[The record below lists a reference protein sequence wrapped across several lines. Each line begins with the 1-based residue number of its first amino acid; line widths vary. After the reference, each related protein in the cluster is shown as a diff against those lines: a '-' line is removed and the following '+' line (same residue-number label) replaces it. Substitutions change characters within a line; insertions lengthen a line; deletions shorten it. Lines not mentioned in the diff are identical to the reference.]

1 MSRRMST
8 SGNRKAGCDET
19 TFSSTRGMS
28 SMSPE
33 PRFSLETLV
42 ENENLGLEVLHPGGL
57 EITRELAEL
66 CRIERNALVLDAASG
81 TGESACYL
89 AETRGARVVGVDISR
104 AMLARAKAKAVKGGL
119 HIEFG
124 RGDAERLPFRGDVFD
139 AVVSE
144 CTICLLDKEPA
155 MEEMVR
161 VAKPGGYVGI
171 HDMCWIPGA
180 PEGIKRR
187 LAELE
192 GERPETLEGWKT
204 LFETA
209 GLVDIR
215 TVDKSELI
223 PTWIRDIRKRL
234 GIRRELS
241 IFLRILTRWG
251 IRGLRNALESERV
264 FQSRFT
270 GYGIVVG
277 RKPS

>member
-1 MSRRMST
+1 
-8 SGNRKAGCDET
+8 
-19 TFSSTRGMS
+19 
-28 SMSPE
+28 MSPE
-33 PRFSLETLV
+33 PRVSLEALI

-57 EITRELAEL
+57 GITRELAEL
-66 CRIERNALVLDAASG
+66 CRIGSTALVLDAASG

-89 AETRGARVVGVDISR
+89 VETRGACVVGVDVSR
-104 AMLARAKAKAVKGGL
+104 VMLARAKTKAVERGL
-119 HIEFG
+119 RIEFG
-124 RGDAERLPFRGDVFD
+124 RGDAEQLPFREGLFD

-144 CTICLLDKEPA
+144 CTICLLDKGPA
-155 MEEMVR
+155 MAEMVR

-180 PEGIKRR
+180 PEEIKRR
-187 LAELE
+187 LADLE
-192 GERPETLEGWKT
+192 GERPETLEGWRN

-209 GLVDIR
+209 GLVDIL

-251 IRGLRNALESERV
+251 ISGLRNALESERV
-264 FQSRFT
+264 FQSRFM